1 MDSKLVR
8 LIPPGKEQGST
19 DPNQWRGRLAC
30 FELVTGTRVS
40 GRILAVSDVWIDTD
54 NGAIRVEH
62 IVHARWVGEEEA
74 KITRGGPL
82 GNDNTYRLR

>member
-1 MDSKLVR
+1 MDNKLVR
-8 LIPPGKEQGST
+8 LIPPEKGEGST

-62 IVHARWVGEEEA
+62 IVHARWISPEEA
-74 KITRGGPL
+74 RITHGGPL
-82 GNDNTYRLR
+82 GNGNSYQLR